1 MLAFRSLSVCACVR
15 LHDCSFAGVCV
26 CVFVCMLACVFV
38 CSVCW
43 WIVFLLL
50 FGFAPLDDWL
60 VGRLVA

>member
-1 MLAFRSLSVCACVR
+1 MPVSVCTIVRSL
-15 LHDCSFAGVCV
+15 VCV
-26 CVFVCMLACVFV
+26 CVFVCMLACVLV